1 MSNVVTK
8 RGAPVKKLLFAFII
22 TIMMLFAFV
31 NANAAQLYY
40 NDEYH
45 YYDAG
50 EIALKVNGANVE
62 NLPMHPV
69 IIDDYT
75 MVPAR
80 EVFEAMGSK
89 VIWHDDTCRVEIV
102 DNGISVFVKI
112 GDRNTIVDGKTVPID
127 EPQPLPML
135 IGKGPDGLK
144 TMVPVR
150 FVAEKLGFLVEWDNK
165 TRTVSITRKEASEII
180 GGITNGETVL
190 PETNEIFG
198 AVTGKTDSKYDYIY
212 IAAKK
217 GVSPKISRYT
227 APERVVLDFP
237 GVKFSAQSG
246 GVNIGGNCVD
256 TVRYSNHDSHARL
269 VLDVSDDAQIMIL
282 SDENGILIRA
292 EKSPNKQIV
301 YDGFAQRV
309 YFDKNYA
316 GNGKKISN
324 GYSVTFSNIKMENQK
339 ILINDGVI
347 YEIIISNSASG
358 CTVSVDGSNKL
369 TYTAEKG
376 FYKGDV
382 VVEEE
387 KPVINVSGKP
397 LVVIDAGHGGEDP
410 GAVSYDGSGKIV
422 ARESHINLAIALMV
436 GEKLKNNGVEVIYTR
451 DKDKY
456 ISLQERSDLA
466 NSVECDMFVSI
477 HCNSIENPE
486 INGTQ
491 VYYHPSS
498 ETGTY
503 LAENIYKNILNNTPL
518 APKETQNG
526 SHLFVIRTTASPAV
540 LVETA
545 FISNQ
550 SDRNYLQ
557 VKANQEKIAE
567 AIFQG
572 IMQTINEK

>member
-8 RGAPVKKLLFAFII
+8 RGATVKKLLFAILI
-22 TIMMLFAFV
+22 IMMLLSTYIGV
-31 NANAAQLYY
+31 NAAQLYY

-50 EIALKVNGANVE
+50 EIGLMVNGANVG

-89 VIWHDDTCRVEIV
+89 VIWHDDTCRVEII

-127 EPQPLPML
+127 KPQPLPML

-150 FVAEKLGFLVEWDNK
+150 FVAEKLGFLVEWNDK
-165 TRTVSITRKEASEII
+165 TRTVSITRKETNPPEII
-180 GGITNGETVL
+180 GGTTNGETTI
-190 PETNEIFG
+190 PEEGTFG
-198 AVTGKTDSKYDYIY
+198 AVTGKTDNRYDYIY
-212 IAAKK
+212 ISAQK
-217 GVSPKISRYT
+217 GVSPKISRYVN
-227 APERVVLDFP
+227 PERVVLDFP
-237 GVKFSAQSG
+237 DTKFSTLG
-246 GVNIGGNCVD
+246 GGLNLGGNCVE
-256 TVRYSNHDSHARL
+256 TVRYSNHDTHARM
-269 VLDVSDDAQIMIL
+269 VLDVSDDAQVVVL
-282 SDENGILIRA
+282 SDKNGILIRA
-292 EKSPNKQIV
+292 EKSPNKQII
-301 YDGFAQRV
+301 YDAFAQKV
-309 YFDKNYA
+309 YFDKNYV
-316 GNGKKISN
+316 GNGKKIDN

-339 ILINDGVI
+339 IEIHDGII

-376 FYKGDV
+376 FYKGDT
-382 VVEEE
+382 VVENE

-397 LVVIDAGHGGEDP
+397 LIVVDAGHGGEDP
-410 GAVSYDGSGKIV
+410 GAVAYDGSGKIV
-422 ARESHINLAIALMV
+422 ARESHINLAIALLL

-451 DKDKY
+451 DTDKY

-477 HCNSIENPE
+477 HCNSIENPQ
-486 INGTQ
+486 ISGTQ
-491 VYYHPSS
+491 VYYHPAS
-498 ETGTY
+498 ETGTF
-503 LAENIYKNILNNTPL
+503 LAENIYKNILKMTPL

-557 VKANQEKIAE
+557 GKANQEKIAE

-572 IMQTINEK
+572 IMQTLN